1 MRDVSKCGRE
11 ERMERYILLVVGLNI
26 RDQNRINL
34 EEQRHALAA
43 IANDVELLRVVR
55 DKGSYLVASSHPAPQ
70 VVALV
75 LSALL
80 ARNPNLKIPGVA
92 LVFPTVLVKALAA
105 LTSTLLTRYG
115 DDFTVRDHGI
125 KIGDDTWR
133 AGLALPVF
141 PSGVPTD
148 RAIFHK
154 LKNAIVF
161 GWTHG
166 SVLVAKREAKNVHWG
181 KTVTGP
187 ASIQT
192 RLHDGVRVEFTSRS
206 ANVLRDL
213 VG

>member
-1 MRDVSKCGRE
+1 MPDASEREPE
-11 ERMERYILLVVGLNI
+11 ERIERHIVLVVGLNI
-26 RDQNRINL
+26 RDQNRIDL
-34 EEQRHALAA
+34 EEQRLALAA
-43 IANDVELLRVVR
+43 IANDVQLLRVVG
-55 DKGSYLVASSHPAPQ
+55 DKGSYLVASRHARDK

-80 ARNPNLKIPGVA
+80 ARKPNLKLPGAA
-92 LVFPTVLVKALAA
+92 LVSPTVLAKALAA
-105 LTSTLLTRYG
+105 LASTLSTRYG
-115 DDFTVRDHGI
+115 NDFSPKDHGI
-125 KIGDDTWR
+125 KTGDDTWR
-133 AGLALPVF
+133 AGLAVPVF
-141 PSGVPTD
+141 PSTIPPD

-181 KTVTGP
+181 NTVTGP
-187 ASIQT
+187 ASSQM
-192 RLHDGVRVEFTSRS
+192 RLHDGVRVDFTSRS